1 MVPNGPRHPKHWV
14 KVSKPVSARL
24 PLWTIRKI
32 RIVKFW
38 WKLLESESYI
48 LKSVYQDLF
57 KRTEKYP
64 CVKYRRLLNVK
75 KNVTFIAILALGKF
89 GIVEMLQTKI
99 VLGYLY
105 LRYKSTYWSNNLMNW
120 NFKTLIFMDW
130 FIFHIRI

>member
-14 KVSKPVSARL
+14 KVSKPVSSRL

-75 KNVTFIAILALGKF
+75 K
-89 GIVEMLQTKI
+89 MLLSLPFWLWGSLVLSKCYKQKI
-99 VLGYLY
+99 VLGCLY
-105 LRYKSTYWSNNLMNW
+105 IRYKSTYWSNNLMNW

>member
-14 KVSKPVSARL
+14 KVSKPVSSRL

-32 RIVKFW
+32 RNVKFW

-57 KRTEKYP
+57 KRTEIYP

-89 GIVEMLQTKI
+89 GIVEMLQTKDCSWIILDKDYKTVFNKI
-99 VLGYLY
+99 VVHFFQHH
-105 LRYKSTYWSNNLMNW
+105 RNV
-120 NFKTLIFMDW
+120 FCID
-130 FIFHIRI
+130 I